1 MNFRIIITNY
11 LNIKLLLRQCKSH
24 KLEAIDILA
33 FRKDQLKISG
43 LRITAIDFDVV
54 GMKLGSTVFTFIKS
68 EINSFQ
74 LLIVNFSLY
83 FVIMRFLNFSQ
94 LIDMNK
100 NRLSLSF
107 TCFLRVIEANPRN
120 KFSDLIDEM
129 SSASI

>member
-1 MNFRIIITNY
+1 
-11 LNIKLLLRQCKSH
+11 
-24 KLEAIDILA
+24 LEAIDILA

-43 LRITAIDFDVV
+43 LRITAVDFDVV

-120 KFSDLIDEM
+120 KFSDLIHEM

>member
-1 MNFRIIITNY
+1 M
-11 LNIKLLLRQCKSH
+11 RQCKSH

-43 LRITAIDFDVV
+43 LRITAVDFDVV
-54 GMKLGSTVFTFIKS
+54 SMKLGSTVFTFIKS

-129 SSASI
+129 SSAST

>member
-1 MNFRIIITNY
+1 VNFRIIITNY